1 MSNPHSSSSTTD
13 IRTTSYLHV
22 NGFIHRDV
30 KAANLLIDDDGT
42 VLLGDLGVAAN
53 LADDISHSTT
63 IKPYSISAST
73 ALSQPQHLTQTH
85 SSGSSHSH
93 KRVILFD
100 AVPILPRPKIG
111 KRKSFVGTVRISLQS
126 YLHRQFNIHLNLLP
140 QPCWMAPELIQG
152 RQYDSSADIWSFG
165 ITALEL
171 TQGRPPRSRE
181 SPQRVLLRT

>member
-1 MSNPHSSSSTTD
+1 MLALYVFFS
-13 IRTTSYLHV
+13 SYLHI

-42 VLLGDLGVAAN
+42 VLLGDLGVAAD
-53 LADDISHSTT
+53 LAEDTSHIQSSTVT
-63 IKPYSISAST
+63 NKSCSAAS
-73 ALSQPQHLTQTH
+73 ALSQSNFL
-85 SSGSSHSH
+85 SASELGSNNA
-93 KRVILFD
+93 KRIVAFNETSPD
-100 AVPILPRPKIG
+100 ASRPRVG
-111 KRKSFVGTVRISLQS
+111 KRKSFVGTVCELDS
-126 YLHRQFNIHLNLLP
+126 HRLFMAHNNERVS